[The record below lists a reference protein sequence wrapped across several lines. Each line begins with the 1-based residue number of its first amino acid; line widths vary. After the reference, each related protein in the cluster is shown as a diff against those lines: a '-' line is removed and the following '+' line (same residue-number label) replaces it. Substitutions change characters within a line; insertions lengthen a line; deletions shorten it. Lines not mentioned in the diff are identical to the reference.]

1 MGIRWP
7 SLIFRAYLI
16 SFDLLSVVERTF
28 RALFVGLAR
37 CVEYEVKPSKVTI
50 FGKVYVGG

>member
-1 MGIRWP
+1 MALP
-7 SLIFRAYLI
+7 SMIFRAYLI
-16 SFDLLSVVERTF
+16 SFDLLSVVEQTF

-50 FGKVYVGG
+50 FGKVYFGG